1 MARSDSI
8 IRVPVKA
15 SRTSKNVQFD
25 PETLEK
31 LDGFIQMHEATHGAK
46 PDFSDSVNALLEV
59 ILSKQPG
66 LSTFVAERRK
76 AKKKA

>member
-8 IRVPVKA
+8 IRIPVKA
-15 SRTSKNVQFD
+15 SRTSKSVQFD

-31 LDGFIQMHEATHGAK
+31 LEGFIQMHELTHGAK

-59 ILSKQPG
+59 ILAKQPG
-66 LSTFVAERRK
+66 LSSFATELRK
-76 AKKKA
+76 TKKKG